1 MDINLIRQ
9 WISKGEDERLEF
21 KLKANHPEKII
32 RELVAFANTDGG
44 YLIVGVSDDRR
55 IIGVKYPDEAR
66 YEIGKALEKYC
77 RPALK
82 LKYFTL
88 STPDNRKLLI
98 YQVPK
103 SRKLPHFVV
112 NASGERKAYFRVG
125 ENSIQASPELCTI
138 LKRSANPDNTAF
150 TSGEAEHLL
159 MQILDRE
166 QTVTVDSFA
175 RKAGISRRKAAD
187 VLVLMVLAKVVRIH
201 PSDNG
206 DKFSMIPVTAAVSSH
221 TYIS

>member
-32 RELVAFANTDGG
+32 RELVAFANTGGG
-44 YLIVGVSDDRR
+44 YLIVGVSDDRK

-66 YEIGKALEKYC
+66 YEIGKAVEKYC

-82 LKYFTL
+82 LKYFILT
-88 STPDNRKLLI
+88 TPDNRKLLI

-103 SRKLPHFVV
+103 GRKLPHFVV
-112 NASGERKAYFRVG
+112 NASGERKAYFRIG
-125 ENSIQASPELCTI
+125 ENSIQASPELCAI
-138 LKRSANPDNTAF
+138 LKRSANPGNTAF
-150 TSGEAEHLL
+150 TYGETEHML

-187 VLVLMVLAKVVRIH
+187 VLVLMVLANVIRIH

-206 DKFSMIPVTAAVSSH
+206 DKFSMIPVSAAVSSH

>member
-1 MDINLIRQ
+1 MDINLIRR
-9 WISKGEDERLEF
+9 WVSKGEDERLEF

-32 RELVAFANTDGG
+32 RELVAFANTGGG
-44 YLIVGVSDDRR
+44 YLIVGVSDDRK

-66 YEIGKALEKYC
+66 YEISKAVEKYC

-82 LKYFTL
+82 LEHFILT
-88 STPDNRKLLI
+88 TPDNRKLLI
-98 YQVPK
+98 YHVPK
-103 SRKLPHFVV
+103 SRQLPHFVID
-112 NASGERKAYFRVG
+112 ASGERKAYFRVG

-138 LKRSANPDNTAF
+138 LKRSRNPGNTAF
-150 TSGEAEHLL
+150 TYGDTEHLL

-175 RKAGISRRKAAD
+175 RQAGISRRKAAGI
-187 VLVLMVLAKVVRIH
+187 LVLMVLAKVVRIH

>member
-9 WISKGEDERLEF
+9 WIAKGEDERLEF

-32 RELVAFANTDGG
+32 RELVAFANTEGG
-44 YLIVGVSDDRR
+44 YLIVGVSDDRK

-66 YEIGKALEKYC
+66 YQIDKAVEKFC
-77 RPALK
+77 WPVLK
-82 LKYFTL
+82 IKYFTL
-88 STPDNRKLLI
+88 TTPDNRKLLV

-112 NASGERKAYFRVG
+112 DAGGSRKAYFRVG
-125 ENSIQASPELCTI
+125 ENSIQASPELCAI
-138 LKRSANPDNTAF
+138 LKRSADPDSTAF
-150 TSGEAEHLL
+150 TYGEAEHLL

-166 QTVTVDSFA
+166 PTVTVDSFA
-175 RKAGISRRKAAD
+175 RKARISRRKAAD
-187 VLVLMVLAKVVRIH
+187 ILVLMVLAKVIRIH
-201 PSDNG
+201 PSDSG
-206 DKFSMIPVTAAVSSH
+206 DKFSMIPVTAPVSSH